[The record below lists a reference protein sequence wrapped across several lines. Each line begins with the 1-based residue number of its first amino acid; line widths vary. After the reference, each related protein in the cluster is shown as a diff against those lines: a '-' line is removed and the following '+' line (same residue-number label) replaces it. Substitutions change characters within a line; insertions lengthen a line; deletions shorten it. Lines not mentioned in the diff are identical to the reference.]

1 MPHTAVNPG
10 AACVHKVYS
19 PVTEIT
25 DDLADD
31 EWKHSPQTGHEIKK
45 EKSQLDSCAVA
56 AKRATLA

>member
-10 AACVHKVYS
+10 AVCVHKVYS

-31 EWKHSPQTGHEIKK
+31 EWKHSP
-45 EKSQLDSCAVA
+45 
-56 AKRATLA
+56 